1 MTLQVAVIG
10 LGPIG
15 NRHAKLYAQDELAEL
30 VGVCDIIHERAD
42 KTAAMRGVPAF
53 YDVDTMLRD
62 LAPDVVS
69 VATGGYENSSDHY
82 LPTMQALEAGCHV
95 LGEKPISNEIAPAE
109 EMVAK
114 ATELSLCYGINLN
127 HRFRWKPRPGSTS
140 ARCTPIRST

>member
-1 MTLQVAVIG
+1 MTLRAAVIG

-42 KTAAMRGVPAF
+42 AAAALHGVPAF
-53 YDVDTMLRD
+53 YDVDAMLRE

-95 LGEKPISNEIAPAE
+95 LGESPSPTKSRPLKRWWRKP
-109 EMVAK
+109 
-114 ATELSLCYGINLN
+114 
-127 HRFRWKPRPGSTS
+127 
-140 ARCTPIRST
+140 